1 MIGFSSPG
9 SKTWIKKLLLGNDPT
24 PELLAILLVYF
35 VQGVLSLARL
45 AISFFLKDDLGL
57 SPAQV
62 AALTGVAAL
71 PWIIKPVW
79 GFISDGLPIL
89 GYRRRPY
96 LIVSGLMG
104 TLAWALLATVVDSA
118 SAATGAIAL
127 SSLSVAISDVIADSI
142 VVERARTESTSQV
155 GSLQSLCWG
164 TSAIGGLI
172 TAYLSGWLLEIL
184 TPQQVFA
191 ITAIFPLIVALGAA
205 LIAETPITD
214 STPAWQTVKHQVGQL
229 KEAILLPSIWKPT
242 LFLFLWQAT
251 PSSHSAFFFFT
262 TNELGFQPEFLGR
275 VNLFTSIAGLIG
287 IWIFQRFLKG
297 VPFRHIF
304 GWSTLI
310 AVLFGFTPVILIT
323 HTNRLLGIGDQWFS
337 LGDSVILT
345 VIGQIAFMPVL
356 VLCAKLCPPGI
367 EATLFALLM
376 SIANLSHVVSQELGA
391 ILMHS
396 FGITPNTFDNLALL
410 VTLTNLSSL
419 LPLPFLK
426 LLPSDNTLST
436 PQVAENPSH
445 SLPNP
450 EDDPDNAKPL
460 VNVSAG

>member
-1 MIGFSSPG
+1 MIGFSSSG
-9 SKTWIKKLLLGNDPT
+9 SQSLFKKLLLGNEPT
-24 PELLAILLVYF
+24 PELLGILLVYF

-71 PWIIKPVW
+71 PWIVKPLW

-96 LIVSGLMG
+96 LILSGLMG
-104 TLAWALLATVVDSA
+104 SLSWGLLATVVDSA
-118 SAATGAIAL
+118 GAATGAIAL
-127 SSLSVAISDVIADSI
+127 SSLSVAISDVIADSL
-142 VVERARTESTSQV
+142 VVERARTETTRQI
-155 GSLQSLCWG
+155 GSLQSLCWA
-164 TSAIGGLI
+164 TSALGGLI
-172 TAYLSGWLLEIL
+172 TAYLSGWLLEL
-184 TPQQVFA
+184 FTPQQVFS

-205 LIAETPITD
+205 LIAEAPITD
-214 STPAWQTVKHQVGQL
+214 YTPAWQTVKHQVRQL
-229 KEAILLPSIWKPT
+229 KKAILLPSIWKPT

-251 PSSHSAFFFFT
+251 PSSDSAFFFFA

-275 VNLFTSIAGLIG
+275 VRLFTSIAALIG
-287 IWIFQRFLKG
+287 IWIFQRFLKA
-297 VPFRHIF
+297 VPFRKIF
-304 GWSTLI
+304 AWSTLI

-345 VIGQIAFMPVL
+345 VIGEIAFMPVL

-376 SIANLSHVVSQELGA
+376 SITNLAHVLSQELGA

-396 FGITPNTFDNLALL
+396 FAITPNTFDNLALL

-426 LLPSDNTLST
+426 LLPSDDTLST
-436 PQVAENPSH
+436 PQVTENSIDP
-445 SLPNP
+445 LPDEENDSESTP
-450 EDDPDNAKPL
+450 EPISIL
-460 VNVSAG
+460 S

>member
-9 SKTWIKKLLLGNDPT
+9 SQSVLKKLLLGNEPT

-71 PWIIKPVW
+71 PWIIKPIW

-96 LIVSGLMG
+96 LILSGLLG
-104 TLAWALLATVVDSA
+104 SLSWGLLATVVDSA
-118 SAATGAIAL
+118 GAATGAIAL
-127 SSLSVAISDVIADSI
+127 SSLSVAISDVIADSL

-155 GSLQSLCWG
+155 GSLQSLCWA
-164 TSAIGGLI
+164 TSATGGLI
-172 TAYLSGWLLEIL
+172 TAYLSGWLLEL
-184 TPQQVFA
+184 FTPQQVFA
-191 ITAIFPLIVALGAA
+191 ITAIFPLIVAMAA
-205 LIAETPITD
+205 GLIAEFPVTNY
-214 STPAWQTVKHQVGQL
+214 TPAWQTIKHQVRQL
-229 KEAILLPSIWKPT
+229 KKAILLPSIWKPT

-251 PSSHSAFFFFT
+251 PSSDSAFFFFT

-275 VNLFTSIAGLIG
+275 VRLFTSIAGLIG
-287 IWIFQRFLKG
+287 IWIFQRFLKA
-297 VPFRHIF
+297 VPFRQIF
-304 GWSTLI
+304 AWSTVI
-310 AVLFGFTPVILIT
+310 AVLFGFTPVILVT
-323 HTNRLLGIGDQWFS
+323 HTNRLLGIGDRWFS

-345 VIGQIAFMPVL
+345 VIGEIAFMPVL

-376 SIANLSHVVSQELGA
+376 SITNLAHVLSQELGA
-391 ILMHS
+391 LLMHS

-436 PQVAENPSH
+436 PQLAENPSH
-445 SLPNP
+445 PLPNP
-450 EDDPDNAKPL
+450 EDDPEKTHSL
-460 VNVSAG
+460 VKV

>member
-9 SKTWIKKLLLGNDPT
+9 SQSVLKKLLLGNEPT

-35 VQGVLSLARL
+35 IQGVLSLARL

-71 PWIIKPVW
+71 PWIIKPIW

-96 LIVSGLMG
+96 LILSGLLG
-104 TLAWALLATVVDSA
+104 SLSWGLLATVVDSA
-118 SAATGAIAL
+118 GAATGAIAL
-127 SSLSVAISDVIADSI
+127 SSLSVAISDVIADSL

-155 GSLQSLCWG
+155 GSLQSLCWA

-172 TAYLSGWLLEIL
+172 TAYLSGWLLELL

-191 ITAIFPLIVALGAA
+191 ITAIFPLIVALAA
-205 LIAETPITD
+205 GLIAEFPVTD
-214 STPAWQTVKHQVGQL
+214 YTPAWQTVKHQVRQL
-229 KEAILLPSIWKPT
+229 KKAILLPSIWKPT

-251 PSSHSAFFFFT
+251 PSSDSAFFFFT

-275 VNLFTSIAGLIG
+275 VRLFTSIAGLIG
-287 IWIFQRFLKG
+287 IWIFQRFLKA
-297 VPFRHIF
+297 VPFRQIF
-304 GWSTLI
+304 AWSTVI
-310 AVLFGFTPVILIT
+310 AVLFGFTPVILVT
-323 HTNRLLGIGDQWFS
+323 HTNRLLGIGDRWFS

-345 VIGQIAFMPVL
+345 VIGEIAFMPVL

-376 SIANLSHVVSQELGA
+376 SITNLAHVLSQELGA
-391 ILMHS
+391 LLMHS

-436 PQVAENPSH
+436 PQVAETPIH
-445 SLPNP
+445 PLPNP
-450 EDDPDNAKPL
+450 EDDPENTKPL
-460 VNVSAG
+460 VNLSSN